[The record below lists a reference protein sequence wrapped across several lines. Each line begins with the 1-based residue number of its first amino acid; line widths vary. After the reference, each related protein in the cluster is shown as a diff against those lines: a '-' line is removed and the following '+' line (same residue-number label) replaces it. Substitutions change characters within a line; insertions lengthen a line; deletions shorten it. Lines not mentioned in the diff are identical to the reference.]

1 MDEQLKTEHDISHA
15 SDLRAANESADTG
28 RPASVARTLTFTACA
43 LLVSVVVTGSVAR
56 QDKQRFTGELK
67 AEVAQLI
74 APADGVVE
82 LMNVTSGQIVL
93 PGAELFIIRDTQ
105 LEEQLRKAQST
116 LDGLQID
123 FAAASA
129 RSKLELQ
136 QRKAELESATFDTEL
151 TLTSLLQQQFQ
162 QSFESTALGD
172 YLKLFDA
179 LASTGSPPID
189 LRSITLPRRSDEYNR
204 VRAMIERAEVEN
216 SLDALQTRVE
226 LCESRLKDLR
236 DSISSLPDQIET
248 AHRIPVI
255 QASIQGVSDELEEL
269 QSLQAERSVSSLI
282 YGMAGAL
289 RVHEQKSVSQGELL
303 LEVFDR
309 DHEFVTV
316 DLPASLVASLDD
328 CQPVTLYFPDEEERQ
343 GRIESIPPQLTLDT
357 KGSGYEATVSLRIHS
372 TGKPWP
378 TLPIGSSLEV
388 SID

>member
-1 MDEQLKTEHDISHA
+1 MDEQLETEHDINHT
-15 SDLRAANESADTG
+15 SDLRTANESAGPG
-28 RPASVARTLTFTACA
+28 RPASIARTLAFTACA
-43 LLVSVVVTGSVAR
+43 LLISAVVTGSVAR
-56 QDKQRFTGELK
+56 QDKQRFTGELT
-67 AEVAQLI
+67 AEVSQLI

-255 QASIQGVSDELEEL
+255 QASIESVSAELEEL
-269 QSLQAERSVSSLI
+269 KSLQAERSVNSPI
-282 YGMAGAL
+282 YGMAGVL
-289 RVHEQKSVSQGELL
+289 RVQEQKSVSQGELL

-316 DLPASLVASLDD
+316 DLPASLVASLNDA
-328 CQPVTLYFPDEEERQ
+328 QLVTLNFPDEEERQ
-343 GRIESIPPQLTLDT
+343 GRIQSIPPQLTLDT
-357 KGSGYEATVSLRIHS
+357 TGSSNEATVSLRIHS